1 MLTELINESIKNL
14 YETTPDNVSVMY
26 GKKIKNNIETDEI
39 SIVFLVP
46 KKLPLNEISPEQILP
61 STIEI
66 DGVIYN
72 TDVVE
77 FRQPELYAACST
89 SYLSSN
95 YNWYDL
101 QGSNGYF
108 WYAYRASDDSSG
120 IAQSQGTTPPS
131 PLVGYTPW
139 SGPYGQQTAP
149 GNRASSR
156 PLKGGISLTSYNNS
170 GQNPYNNGYGAVGT
184 LGFIAVDVAN
194 QALVGVTNN
203 HVVVSNAFKTS
214 DRDLYGVIQN
224 ENTDNT
230 YQPGES
236 GALGQNQIGEVVRYV
251 PITNQTYNIV
261 DGALISISSSTVNNV
276 ISMMQYGLTNP
287 ASTLPFATTSE
298 INGLLTTNIPTA
310 VYSTGR
316 TSGVKND
323 LVVTGLALTFQIG
336 FRNQQPL
343 SPNPQ
348 LTNVVFNNAIKFN
361 RPNRQCPW
369 PIAPGDSGSAL
380 IANLS
385 GTWKIIGL
393 VFAGNTF
400 DGFACRIDDVATQLG
415 IQAWDGTTKNY
426 LNLATKQY
434 VTVPNGSSVVSLFC
448 NSKTYWQVG
457 LTNTPGSP
465 CV

>member
-1 MLTELINESIKNL
+1 MLTESINKTIINL
-14 YETTPDNVSVMY
+14 YKTTPDNVGVMY
-26 GKKIKNNIETDEI
+26 GKKIKNNIQTDEI
-39 SIVFLVP
+39 SIVFMVP
-46 KKLPLNEISPEQILP
+46 KKLSLNEIPQGEILP
-61 STIEI
+61 STVEI
-66 DGVIYN
+66 DGTIYN
-72 TDVVE
+72 TDVIE
-77 FRQPELYAACST
+77 FRQPELYAACNT
-89 SYLSSN
+89 SYLNSN

-108 WYAYRASDDSSG
+108 WYAYRASDDSSA

-131 PLVGYTPW
+131 PLSGYAPW
-139 SGPYGQQTAP
+139 SGPYGQQIAP
-149 GNRASSR
+149 GNRGSSR

-170 GQNPYNNGYGAVGT
+170 AQNPFNNGGGAVGT

-203 HVVVSNAFKTS
+203 HVAVSNAFNTS
-214 DRDLYGVIQN
+214 QRNLTTVIEN
-224 ENTDNT
+224 ETMDNT
-230 YQPGES
+230 YQPGEG
-236 GALGQNQIGEVVRYV
+236 GALQPNQIGEVVRYV
-251 PITNQTYNIV
+251 PIGVGINNRV

-276 ISMMQYGLTNP
+276 TSMMQYGLTNP

-323 LVVTGLALTFQIG
+323 LVVTGLASAFQIG

-343 SPNPQ
+343 YPNPT
-348 LTNVVFNNAIKFN
+348 LTNVSFINVIKFN
-361 RPNRQCPW
+361 RPNPQCPW

-380 IANLS
+380 IANLN
-385 GTWKIIGL
+385 GIWKIIGL

-400 DGFACRIDDVATQLG
+400 DGFACRIDDVASELG

-434 VTVPNGSSVVSLFC
+434 VTVLNGSSNKTLVC
-448 NSKTYWQVG
+448 NTQTYWQVG
-457 LTNTPGSP
+457 LTNTPSP